1 MRIGKAQTA
10 KQQGRLGGLLSRLR
24 RVEEPP
30 PTQWWKRPPAWMA
43 NRVSTVR
50 TKLTRA
56 EPPRP
61 KSSPAASTRRT
72 AALAGL
78 GIGTAGAIALT
89 NRRRNAQEGPPDLP
103 APTGMAA
110 GEEASEAPT

>member
-50 TKLTRA
+50 TKLTRP
-56 EPPRP
+56 ELPRP

-78 GIGTAGAIALT
+78 GIGTAGAIALA
-89 NRRRNAQEGPPDLP
+89 RRRNAQEGPPDLP
-103 APTGMAA
+103 APRGMAA
-110 GEEASEAPT
+110 GEETSEAPT